1 MFYTC
6 NYNIRVTHR
15 NGAIKHI
22 FYTNQIT
29 EGSSADCSLF
39 ILSLHALALHLAVKI
54 LLQIFLY
61 EDLSTLALHT
71 SVSCISL
78 QNASRTAL
86 CYATILLSENI
97 PNIWHKSSTK
107 HKEVRPDWNDKN
119 DNANYAPSY
128 HMEGF
133 TNGSGCHFKE
143 IFDQVRKDLDC
154 ELFYSELKRHN
165 VSHYIYYLATDN
177 IHIVLEN
184 DNTVLI
190 KGLKKV
196 VNVKFSKNTSCK
208 TSYDRLKSEITFQQY
223 RKILLKQEFS
233 DGLQISMNIK
243 DITIPLIIHY
253 YLLRAFRTLHKSF
266 R

>member
-1 MFYTC
+1 MQTTRPSISHGRFYQWL
-6 NYNIRVTHR
+6 R
-15 NGAIKHI
+15 
-22 FYTNQIT
+22 
-29 EGSSADCSLF
+29 LP
-39 ILSLHALALHLAVKI
+39 
-54 LLQIFLY
+54 FL
-61 EDLSTLALHT
+61 
-71 SVSCISL
+71 
-78 QNASRTAL
+78 
-86 CYATILLSENI
+86 
-97 PNIWHKSSTK
+97 K
-107 HKEVRPDWNDKN
+107 
-119 DNANYAPSY
+119 
-128 HMEGF
+128 
-133 TNGSGCHFKE
+133 

-196 VNVKFSKNTSCK
+196 VNVKFSRNTHLIE
-208 TSYDRLKSEITFQQY
+208 TSYDRLKSKSHFSNTG
-223 RKILLKQEFS
+223 KILLKQEFS

-266 R
+266 HAKS

>member
-22 FYTNQIT
+22 FTWIRST

-71 SVSCISL
+71 SVGCITP
-78 QNASRTAL
+78 SRMPAGPHFVTQP
-86 CYATILLSENI
+86 ILLWKTFLIFDINHQQNTRRSDQ
-97 PNIWHKSSTK
+97 
-107 HKEVRPDWNDKN
+107 DWNDKN

-133 TNGSGCHFKE
+133 YQWLRLPFLKKYS
-143 IFDQVRKDLDC
+143 IIWKDLDC
-154 ELFYSELKRHN
+154 ELFYSELK
-165 VSHYIYYLATDN
+165 
-177 IHIVLEN
+177 
-184 DNTVLI
+184 
-190 KGLKKV
+190 
-196 VNVKFSKNTSCK
+196 TSQ
-208 TSYDRLKSEITFQQY
+208 RLT
-223 RKILLKQEFS
+223 L
-233 DGLQISMNIK
+233 
-243 DITIPLIIHY
+243 
-253 YLLRAFRTLHKSF
+253 YLLSSHR
-266 R
+266 

>member
-1 MFYTC
+1 
-6 NYNIRVTHR
+6 
-15 NGAIKHI
+15 
-22 FYTNQIT
+22 
-29 EGSSADCSLF
+29 
-39 ILSLHALALHLAVKI
+39 
-54 LLQIFLY
+54 
-61 EDLSTLALHT
+61 
-71 SVSCISL
+71 
-78 QNASRTAL
+78 
-86 CYATILLSENI
+86 
-97 PNIWHKSSTK
+97 
-107 HKEVRPDWNDKN
+107 
-119 DNANYAPSY
+119 
-128 HMEGF
+128 MEGF
-133 TNGSGCHFKE
+133 TNGSVAIFKE

-196 VNVKFSKNTSCK
+196 VNVKFSRNTYFIE
-208 TSYDRLKSEITFQQY
+208 TSYDRLKSREITFQLTIQG
-223 RKILLKQEFS
+223 KSCQKQEFS

-266 R
+266 HAKS